1 MLPEPRSQMLDA
13 AGGCRQAWNHR
24 RHHDGVADVS
34 FVDGHQI
41 APGMKLPIAE
51 ILEQIAV
58 ERDVRQALSEHRG
71 VLGTLLA
78 LLDSFDNDDAAS
90 CDRLL
95 SGLPGGF
102 DRHTLN
108 TCLSVALRWFNRNGE
123 GSG

>member
-1 MLPEPRSQMLDA
+1 MELLIEHGPSGD
-13 AGGCRQAWNHR
+13 HR
-24 RHHDGVADVS
+24 KLADLAFITGILSMMPVAL
-34 FVDGHQI
+34 G
-41 APGMKLPIAE
+41 LPIAE

-58 ERDVRQALSEHRG
+58 ERDVRLALSEHRG

-78 LLDSFDNDDAAS
+78 LLESFDNDDAAG

-108 TCLSVALRWFNRNGE
+108 TCLSVALRWLNGNAA
-123 GSG
+123 